1 MRERYLLVR
10 SIEVSKKISTVCKTS
25 PWRKIYSVNASSSS
39 NPWYPSMWIQVRWDS
54 RHFGTV
60 VGFGSHVLKGHG
72 SSYKQQGTQWL
83 KIIFVFIY
91 RYIDAYI
98 DRPKIDLINL
108 ENLTNLAT
116 LNDENLKRKTF
127 LKHID
132 QKINV
137 EAGKNEL

>member
-1 MRERYLLVR
+1 
-10 SIEVSKKISTVCKTS
+10 VC
-25 PWRKIYSVNASSSS
+25 
-39 NPWYPSMWIQVRWDS
+39 
-54 RHFGTV
+54 
-60 VGFGSHVLKGHG
+60 
-72 SSYKQQGTQWL
+72 
-83 KIIFVFIY
+83 IY